1 VFWEAVESDYVFFNN
16 RSEAMKFKSLLV
28 SAISGQN
35 DYCSGPYSEGLH
47 KDIIKFIEV
56 EEKVQQEIEEGKER
70 EECSSKWIYN
80 RIKEHG
86 PVITMEDFPKI
97 VSSVKSFSL
106 NQLYKD

>member
-1 VFWEAVESDYVFFNN
+1 
-16 RSEAMKFKSLLV
+16 MKFKSLLV

-35 DYCSGPYSEGLH
+35 DYYSDQYSKGLH
-47 KDIIKFIEV
+47 NDIIQFIER
-56 EEKVQQEIEEGKER
+56 EQKVQQEIQEGKER
-70 EECSSKWIYN
+70 EECSSEWRYN

-97 VSSVKSFSL
+97 VSSVRSFSI